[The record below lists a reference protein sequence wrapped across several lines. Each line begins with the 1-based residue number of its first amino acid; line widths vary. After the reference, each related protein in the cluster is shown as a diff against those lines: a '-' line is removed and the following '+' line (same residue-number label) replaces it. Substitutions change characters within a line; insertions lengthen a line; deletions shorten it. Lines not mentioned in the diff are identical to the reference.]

1 MTHNPTRAKLKA
13 GGIGYGMGVRWSPT
27 VEIAT
32 LAASIGYD
40 WLFID
45 LEHSVLTLEA
55 ASQISIAAAAQGL
68 TPLVRVPFGEYT
80 MATRALDCGAWGIV
94 IPHVDTADQAREV
107 VSHLKFAPEGH
118 RSIGPAMPQMGYM
131 PMTKAPK
138 IFNDEMFI
146 MVMAETPEGIANAD
160 EIAAVPGV
168 DIILV
173 GSNDFTAAAGC
184 PGDYTN
190 PILID
195 AYKKVI
201 AACNA
206 QGKIPAVGGVYDDV
220 LLPKYID
227 MGFRMVLAGN
237 DGVFLTAAA
246 KSRRAALKRE
256 KA

>member
-13 GGIGYGMGVRWSPT
+13 GGIGYGMGVRWPT
-27 VEIAT
+27 VEIAS
-32 LAASIGYD
+32 LAASFNYD

-45 LEHSVLTLEA
+45 LEHSVTSLESA
-55 ASQISIAAAAQGL
+55 GQICIAALGHGL

-94 IPHVDTADQAREV
+94 IPHVDTPDQAREI
-107 VSHLKFAPEGH
+107 VSHLKFAPMGH
-118 RSIGPAMPQMGYM
+118 RSIGPAMPQMKYM
-131 PMTKAPK
+131 PMTQAPK
-138 IFNDEMFI
+138 LFNDEMFI
-146 MVMAETPEGIANAD
+146 MAMAETPEAIVNAD
-160 EIAAVPGV
+160 KIAAVPGI

-173 GSNDFTAAAGC
+173 GSNDFTAAAGI

-206 QGKIPAVGGVYDDV
+206 HGKIAAIGGVYDDT
-220 LLPKYID
+220 LLHKYID

-237 DGVFLTAAA
+237 DFVFLTSAA
-246 KSRRAALKRE
+246 KARRAALKRE